1 MSAVPPPR
9 PSESTWLYAFAGAL
23 MVGGP
28 VWRYLFVNYYP
39 FDRPEG
45 IVLPLACGLAGAAI
59 AVAGHKAGGLVEK
72 LTFGGLL
79 YVFIDL
85 QFDLEKLV
93 IELDLMPIRHPT
105 ILVIAGC
112 LAVPAVVRAR
122 RAALICLMLGA
133 FYLASLVRP
142 SAGTAPRASGTVA
155 GANRTKPMLVHVV
168 LDEQWGI
175 GGLRAAGD
183 SGTAAFLEKFYLDR
197 GFEVYDGAYSRWEWT
212 RFSIPDVMSFGHPLS
227 VQQFRPLTPFY
238 RVRTNPYFEWLRSQ
252 GYAIHVFQNSYLD
265 YCHSAN
271 VVVASCEEVPF
282 TSIANIGYLRGSW
295 LMRAV
300 RAGRYLLNM
309 TSHVYVR
316 LHKDGNVW
324 RRSFA
329 GRGLAQ
335 IADAE
340 QTVGTSAGEP
350 TAIFVHVLLP
360 HDPFEVD
367 SSCTPYLHQVTDSSW
382 RVRLTQYGAQTRCVH
397 NVLGEL
403 LATLDSA
410 VGRDGAAVIIHGD
423 HGSRMHRNDPGKT
436 ELSHWDAQQL
446 NASFSTLLAIRRPRV
461 PAALHSEPVPVQDF
475 FWELVR
481 HDFTGEVHGA
491 WRHYVRDPF
500 ATKKQ
505 TDTLRELRTGD
516 MLWAHPAQP
525 SPGGSAP
532 PSHPR

>member
-1 MSAVPPPR
+1 MSAVPPR
-9 PSESTWLYAFAGAL
+9 PSESTWLYACAGAL

-72 LTFGGLL
+72 LTFSGLL

-93 IELDLMPIRHPT
+93 SKLDLMPIQLLT

-122 RAALICLMLGA
+122 RAALLCLMLGA
-133 FYLASLVRP
+133 FFLSSLVRP
-142 SAGTAPRASGTVA
+142 SAGMAPGASGTTA

-168 LDEQWGI
+168 LDAQWGI

-197 GFEVYDGAYSRWEWT
+197 GFEVYDGAYSRWDWT
-212 RFSIPDVMSFGHPLS
+212 RYSIPDMMSLGRPLS
-227 VQQFRPLTPFY
+227 VPDHVLS
-238 RVRTNPYFEWLRSQ
+238 NPYFEWLRSQ

-271 VVVASCEEVPF
+271 IVVASCQEVPF
-282 TSIANIGYLRGSW
+282 TSIANIGYLGGTW
-295 LMRAV
+295 LMRAG

-309 TSHVYVR
+309 TSHVYVS
-316 LHKDGNVW
+316 LHKDGNIW
-324 RRSFA
+324 RRSYA

-340 QTVGTSAGEP
+340 ETIGTSAGEP

-360 HDPFEVD
+360 HRPFEVD
-367 SSCTPYLHQVTDSSW
+367 SSCTAYSRQVADSSW
-382 RVRLTQYGAQTRCVH
+382 RVSLTLYGAQTRCVH

-410 VGRDGAAVIIHGD
+410 VGRDGATVIIHGD
-423 HGSRMHRNDPGKT
+423 HGSRLLRGPRT
-436 ELSHWDAQQL
+436 ELSHLDVQQL
-446 NASFSTLLAIRRPRV
+446 NALFSTLLAIRRPHV
-461 PAALHSEPVPVQDF
+461 PAALHSEAVPVQDF

-491 WRHYVRDPF
+491 WRHYVRVRLP
-500 ATKKQ
+500 AKQQ
-505 TDTLRELRTGD
+505 TDTLRELRTSD
-516 MLWAHPAQP
+516 MLWVHPARP
-525 SPGGSAP
+525 LPGGSAP
-532 PSHPR
+532 PSHPH